1 MNIPIN
7 IEALLAP
14 EEDAAQSRLARLVLS
29 HMTSDPLVSAVVF
42 TEINTDGRGSYVAL
56 TELVLALTRA
66 LSESW
71 TRDAT
76 PAAITTFLREQLA
89 RLESKE
95 QAHD

>member
-1 MNIPIN
+1 MKIPAN

-29 HMTSDPLVSAVVF
+29 HLTADPLLSAVIF
-42 TEINTDGRGSYVAL
+42 TEINTDVRGTYVAL
-56 TELVLALTRA
+56 TEIILALTCG

-71 TRDAT
+71 TSDV
-76 PAAITTFLREQLA
+76 PPESIITFLREQLA

-95 QAHD
+95 